1 MRSDAPALATS
12 GWPAAV
18 RRALETVVC
27 CGLIGLVGALLFG
40 SLPALAQPAPGPN
53 VAASSVDAD
62 VVEQVKLLAANTPQP
77 GAPKVEVVV
86 GQLDPRL
93 RLAPCERVEPYLPAG
108 VRLWGKVRI
117 GLRCV
122 QGPSN
127 WNVYLPVTVKVFG
140 RALVVPNGA
149 AAGAT
154 LAAQDL
160 VEADVDLAEE
170 FTPAVADRSLAEGRV
185 LAATLRPGQTL
196 RQGHLKIRQWF
207 QAGETVKIV
216 VAGNGFALESEGQAL
231 SNGVEGQPA
240 RVRLENGRVVSGS
253 PAGDRRVQVLP

>member
-1 MRSDAPALATS
+1 MRFARPPAHAPDWNTALL
-12 GWPAAV
+12 
-18 RRALETVVC
+18 RALETVVGC
-27 CGLIGLVGALLFG
+27 GLVGLIGALLV
-40 SLPALAQPAPGPN
+40 SAAPAQAQAAPTPAAPS
-53 VAASSVDAD
+53 VTVDAAI
-62 VVEQVKLLAANTPQP
+62 VEQVKLLAAQTPQP
-77 GAPKVEVVV
+77 GAPRVEVSV

-117 GLRCV
+117 GLRCA

-149 AAGAT
+149 VAGAT

-160 VEADVDLAEE
+160 VEAEVDLAEE
-170 FTPAVADRSLAEGRV
+170 FTPAVHDRASAEGRV
-185 LAATLRPGQTL
+185 LAASLKPGQTL

-207 QAGETVKIV
+207 QAGETVKV
-216 VAGNGFALESEGQAL
+216 LVAGNGFALESEGQAL

-240 RVRLENGRVVSGS
+240 RVRLENGRIVSGS